1 MTALYF
7 LFTLLLETPVHL
19 ALLRGRPLA
28 HVMLA
33 CLLVNGITHPLAS
46 YLSLEWDW
54 NFWLLEA
61 LVFAVEGVLIFI
73 TWRISALKSALLSF
87 AANGVSAGASLLCM
101 AFFA

>member
-28 HVMLA
+28 QVLLA

-46 YLSLEWDW
+46 YLSLEWNW
-54 NFWLLEA
+54 NFWLLEG
-61 LVFAVEGVLIFI
+61 LVQVEGVLIFL
-73 TWRISALKSALLSF
+73 TWRLSVLKSALLSF
-87 AANGVSAGASLLCM
+87 AANGVSAGAGLLWM
-101 AFFA
+101 ACFA